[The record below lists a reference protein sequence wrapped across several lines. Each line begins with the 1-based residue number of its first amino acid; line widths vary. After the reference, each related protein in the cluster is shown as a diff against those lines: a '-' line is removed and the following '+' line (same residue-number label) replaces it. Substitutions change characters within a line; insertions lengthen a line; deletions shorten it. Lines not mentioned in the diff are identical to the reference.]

1 MGKCCSKSKP
11 EDFRGHRK
19 TTSRSKS
26 LINKTAFVKL
36 IKGEVTDSYKIIKK
50 IGDGGFGIV
59 KLALHNSSNTKRA
72 IKIIPLS
79 AQLNVSKIMEEVNIL
94 KSLDHPNIVKIFE
107 VIQDPK
113 ALNIVMEYCSGGE
126 LFQKIQKSNSFTENM
141 AANYM
146 LDIVS
151 AIKYCHD
158 VHIVHRDLKPENIL
172 FESEDEE
179 ARLKIIDFGTSLH
192 FEPKKKMR
200 NFIGTAYYIAPEV
213 IDKKYDEKCDVWS
226 LGIILYIMLCGLPPF
241 NSQVE
246 SEIYEKIKR
255 LPVSFKAESWNTV
268 SEEAKLLIQ
277 KMLRKDPI
285 TRISISEVLS
295 DPWIQNRAHNRVPDR
310 PIAEL
315 ALKNLEKFAS
325 STYLQRVTMNYIASQ
340 LVGNEEI
347 NELRKI
353 FQQCDVNG
361 DGKLSKEEIVDGCK
375 EYAAVSELDVSK
387 IMEQCDL
394 DGNGFLDYTE
404 FLTAALDWEKTLSG
418 ERLENA
424 FKIFDKDGN
433 GKISLSELVEVLKG
447 SSLDKEDMM
456 DMIKG
461 ADKNDDGEI
470 DFMEFRQLMSFK
482 TRDAN
487 RI

>member
-1 MGKCCSKSKP
+1 MGKCCSKSKS
-11 EDFRGHRK
+11 ESSQGHRK
-19 TTSRSKS
+19 TMSKTKS
-26 LINKTAFVKL
+26 LISKTAFIKL
-36 IKGEVTDSYKIIKK
+36 VNGNVTENYKIIKK
-50 IGDGGFGIV
+50 IGDGGFGVV
-59 KLALHNSSNTKRA
+59 KLALHKSSKTKRA
-72 IKIIPLS
+72 IKVIPLS
-79 AQLNVSKIMEEVNIL
+79 LQLDITKIMEEVNIL
-94 KSLDHPNIVKIFE
+94 KSLDHPNIVKVFE

-113 ALNIVMEYCSGGE
+113 ALNIVMEFCSGGE
-126 LFQKIQKSNSFTENM
+126 LFDKIQKSNFFSENM

-151 AIKYCHD
+151 AVKYCHD

-172 FESEDEE
+172 FESLDNE
-179 ARLKIIDFGTSLH
+179 ARLKIIDFGTSQH
-192 FEPKKKMR
+192 FEANKKMR

-226 LGIILYIMLCGLPPF
+226 LGVILYIMLCGLPPF
-241 NSQVE
+241 NSRGE
-246 SEIYEKIKR
+246 SEIYEKIKK
-255 LPVSFKAESWNTV
+255 LPVSFKGEVWNTV
-268 SEEAKLLIQ
+268 SDEAKLLIQ
-277 KMLRKDPI
+277 KMLRKDPT
-285 TRISISEVLS
+285 TRIPISEVLS

-310 PIAEL
+310 PVAKL

-325 STYLQRVTMNYIASQ
+325 STYLQKVSMNYIASQ

-347 NELRKI
+347 SELRKI

-361 DGKLSKEEIVDGCK
+361 DGKLSKEEIRNGCK
-375 EYAAVSELDVSK
+375 EYACLDEMNLTE

-424 FKIFDKDGN
+424 FKVFDKDGN
-433 GKISLSELVEVLKG
+433 GKISLNELSEVLKG
-447 SSLDKEDMM
+447 SSLDRADFEG
-456 DMIKG
+456 MIQG

-470 DFMEFRQLMSFK
+470 DFQEFKQLMKFK
-482 TRDAN
+482 KKVPN